1 MKRVKDLFINKILKK
16 KRILIPLIIVIGIGL
31 LFLLKP
37 NNNIKNIVTDIAKY
51 SDLKQTILATGQVI
65 SNTDLNLSFNTNGIV
80 KSIKVKVGDKV
91 KAGNIIATL
100 DQAKELATL
109 TSARG
114 ALAAADARY
123 KRILEGATNEE
134 INLAQ
139 IILDQTKITQATLIN
154 NAYQNLLNST
164 LEVVSSS
171 SSDNYTAP
179 TISGTYNLG
188 KEGKIMVEVGFS
200 GGTFETYGLIKTS
213 GNVSTT
219 NSQPIGNSGL
229 YIQFPSG
236 MTLNYTDWVIE
247 IPNKN
252 ASDYLSNYNAYQAA
266 LTQAKSAIDQRTA
279 ELDLKKASARQ
290 SDIDLAK
297 ADILSAQGQ
306 VEQATAKYND
316 TVITAPL
323 DGTITNIDI
332 KPGELAQAL
341 KPVITLQDVYNMYLE
356 TNINE
361 ANIANLKIGMT
372 ADITYDAFGTDKV
385 FKGIITKIDPSST
398 LVSGVVNY
406 KVEASVEK
414 IENLRPGMTANMTI
428 KAKEKNHVI
437 AVPSR
442 SILIEKNGNKN
453 IRLVTNPR
461 TKHWKTVPVMTG
473 LEGDGSMIEILNGL
487 NEGDEFVLLIKTK

>member
-1 MKRVKDLFINKILKK
+1 MKKIKDLFIKKILKK
-16 KRILIPLIIVIGIGL
+16 KRFLIPLIIIIGVGL
-31 LFLLKP
+31 FMVLKP
-37 NNNIKNIVTDIAKY
+37 NNDIKNTVTDIAKY
-51 SDLKQTILATGQVI
+51 SDLRQTILATGQVI

-91 KAGNIIATL
+91 KAGDIIATL

-114 ALAAADARY
+114 ALAAANARY

-134 INLAQ
+134 INLTQ

-164 LEVVSSS
+164 PEAVSYSSS
-171 SSDNYTAP
+171 NDYTAP

-188 KEGKIMVEVGFS
+188 KEGKIIVEVGFS
-200 GGTFETYGLIKTS
+200 GVTFEANGLVETS

-219 NSQPIGNSGL
+219 NSQPIGKSGL

-236 MTLNYTDWVIE
+236 VTLNYTDWVIE

-252 ASDYLSNYNAYQAA
+252 ASDYLSNYNAYQAV
-266 LTQAKSAIDQRTA
+266 LTQAKSAIDQREA

-361 ANIANLKIGMT
+361 ANIANLNIGMT

-385 FKGIITKIDPSST
+385 FKGIIIKIDPSST

-406 KVEASVEK
+406 QVEASVEK

-442 SILIEKNGNKN
+442 SILIEKNGDKN
-453 IRLVTNPR
+453 IRLVINPR
-461 TKHWKTVPVMTG
+461 TKRWKTIPVMTG
-473 LEGDGSMIEILNGL
+473 LEGDGSMIEILSGL